1 MASYYY
7 FAYFEKYTE
16 SSMNANRELATKQA
30 PITKIAFD
38 MLCVKFTVELIAKHL
53 PNRNG
58 ITENKIMNPVGRI
71 KYPAS
76 TPFYGAELLDP
87 VMPLI
92 INTTMTLLCAW

>member
-1 MASYYY
+1 
-7 FAYFEKYTE
+7 
-16 SSMNANRELATKQA
+16 MNANKELATKQT

-71 KYPAS
+71 K
-76 TPFYGAELLDP
+76 
-87 VMPLI
+87 
-92 INTTMTLLCAW
+92 